1 MPRAS
6 WRGFLRLSLV
16 SCPIYLSPAT
26 SPTKPIRLRQVW
38 RPAATEEAEDEALE
52 PAGRK
57 ELTKPLVPEFG
68 GHDGGYDADQ
78 PQPVTRV
85 TIRPHD
91 PRTGEEINKAEVVKG
106 YEYGRGQFVTFT
118 PEELKAL
125 DVESSKVIDLE
136 KFVPKGDLD
145 PVYLDTPYYLYPDGP
160 VAEETLQVIGAAMAE
175 AGVVGLGRLTLSR
188 RERMVAVEPR
198 GGGMA
203 LFMLRAADEVRAAQ
217 FGGVERDLDAEMVAI
232 ARAIIGQRTG
242 SFDPTTYRDRYQ
254 EALRELIEAKMKGL
268 TVKPREMVAPPAVI
282 DLMAA
287 LKRSLAQEAP
297 ASKRLGAAPR
307 KAPKTKPDRRQ
318 PALLLPVRG
327 GRKPKTEDA
336 AERPTS
342 APQRRKRV

>member
-6 WRGFLRLSLV
+6 WLGFLRLSLV

-26 SPTKPIRLRQVW
+26 CRTKSIRLRQVW
-38 RPAATEEAEDEALE
+38 RPAAEDEVEDEAPE
-52 PAGRK
+52 PARPK
-57 ELTKPLVPEFG
+57 QVTEPPLPEFG
-68 GHDGGYDADQ
+68 GHDGGHDADQ
-78 PQPVTRV
+78 PEPVTRV

-91 PRTGEEINKAEVVKG
+91 PRTGAEIDKAEVVKG
-106 YEYGRGQFVTFT
+106 YEFGRGQFVTFT

-136 KFVPKGDLD
+136 KFVPRGDLD

-160 VAEETLQVIGAAMAE
+160 VAEETLGVIGAAMAE
-175 AGVVGLGRLTLSR
+175 AGVVGLGLLTLSR

-198 GGGMA
+198 GTGMA
-203 LFMLRAADEVRAAQ
+203 LFMLRAADEVRAPQ
-217 FGGVERDLDAEMVAI
+217 FGGGERDLDAEMVAI

-268 TVKPREMVAPPAVI
+268 TVKPREMAAPPPVI

-297 ASKRLGAAPR
+297 AERLCAASR
-307 KAPKTKPDRRQ
+307 KAPNPKPDRRQ
-318 PALLLPVRG
+318 PALLLPVSG
-327 GRKPKTEDA
+327 GRKRKTEDA

-342 APQRRKRV
+342 APRRRKQA